1 MNAIVH
7 PAMMSAFRADLT
19 LYPFHHERTNGT
31 NGDKA
36 RNPNLCSKLV
46 GVEQTICYCY
56 YIVVR

>member
-46 GVEQTICYCY
+46 GVEQTIC
-56 YIVVR
+56 